1 MKLIFITIDG
11 VLCPY
16 SWIDKNIDNFSE
28 SQGGRLD
35 PEKLSIFCSKIKNL
49 DTKVVIFDKKCYEN
63 EALWKEFQKNDKTFI
78 FDELHNIG
86 PDELSELIN
95 IIVKRYSKDN
105 LVEYAIITGNDNYYN
120 IDRNL
125 QDHHVILVDSNIG
138 LTSQNMDRTI
148 ELISYIK

>member
-28 SQGGRLD
+28 FQGGRLD

-63 EALWKEFQKNDKTFI
+63 EALWKEFRKNDKTFI

-95 IIVKRYSKDN
+95 FIVKKYSKNN

-125 QDHHVILVDSNIG
+125 QDHVILVDSNIG
-138 LTSQNMDRTI
+138 LTPQNMDRAI
-148 ELISYIK
+148 ELVSYIK